1 MPCTPQM
8 LAQRDRF
15 DALYARAG
23 APVMQAIERRVCGCA
38 YGGSSWTTRAEAERI
53 AARLGL
59 RPGVRLLD
67 VGAGAGWPAL
77 YIVGTTGCD
86 ATLVDLPLGGLRI
99 AAARAADDGLAT
111 TCRCAVA
118 DAAAL
123 PFRDASFDAVSH
135 SDLLC
140 CLEDKAGALAAC
152 RRVLRP
158 GGTMVFSVIL
168 VPPGLAPEDRQRGV
182 ENGPEFIDSDRDYP
196 TLLDETGWRV
206 VERRDITADYAVS
219 CGRQLEAD
227 LAHADDLRAL
237 VGPAEYAERV
247 AGWRSK
253 RDAIGEG
260 LLRRELFT
268 VAPR

>member
-1 MPCTPQM
+1 MACPPAM

-15 DALYARAG
+15 DAFYTWAAM
-23 APVMQAIERRVCGCA
+23 PVMQEIERRVCGCA

-53 AARLGL
+53 AARLNL

-77 YIVGTTGCD
+77 YLAKITGC
-86 ATLVDLPLGGLRI
+86 AVTLVDLPLGGLHM
-99 AAARAADDGLAT
+99 AAERAQKDSLFGLYWL
-111 TCRCAVA
+111 AVA

-140 CLEDKAGALAAC
+140 CLEDKAGALVAC

-158 GGTMVFSVIL
+158 GGKMLFSVIL
-168 VPPGLAPEDRQRGV
+168 VPPGLSPADRQRAIA
-182 ENGPEFIDSDRDYP
+182 NGPEFIDSDCSYV
-196 TLLDETGWRV
+196 TLLAETGWRV
-206 VERRDITADYAVS
+206 VERLDVTADYAES
-219 CGRQLEAD
+219 YGRQLAAD
-227 LAHADDLRAL
+227 LAHAEDLRAL
-237 VGPAEYAERV
+237 IGAKDYAERV

-253 RDAIGEG
+253 RAAIADG
-260 LLRRELFT
+260 LLRREIFT
-268 VAPR
+268 VIPR